1 MSGEQGG
8 VVEVK
13 KNEEGLTEEEIAFR
27 AEMASEVVE
36 ADAVAPASNQ
46 SAASTEAKVDPVE
59 PVVERVEVIPG
70 YTAEELKAKFE
81 HVDRLQKAVDTTA
94 GTMGSRLAE
103 QQQLI
108 TQLQAQRQAVG
119 SLTPDKLKKLSAEY
133 PELADILAS
142 DLNDVLGQPGQAA
155 TFDPKQIESIATS
168 IAEQKI
174 LEADR
179 KRELVYLAKKHS
191 DWKELASFVPD
202 PQTNA
207 PIWKNPKFGEWV
219 RKQPAE
225 VGQKIS
231 GQWDPDYVM
240 EQLDKF
246 KGASKPVKQELD
258 VAVLPR
264 GGARKV
270 VDTSG
275 LSEEEKAFREEMARH

>member
-59 PVVERVEVIPG
+59 LVVERVEVIPG

-179 KRELVYLAKKHS
+179 KRELAYLAKKHS

-202 PQTNA
+202 PQNNA

-225 VGQKIS
+225 VGQRIS

-275 LSEEEKAFREEMARH
+275 LSEEEKAFREEMARN